1 MRAFLAIVLA
11 LVPACA
17 FAPTKGEGAWDLLKP
32 RPAKKAKV
40 AAVVPPLPSIVIA
53 PSTNRVPYFFAVT
66 AYNGT
71 NESDFSNEV
80 SYTRNSA
87 TNTALIFAWDA
98 GTNAVGGYRLYQGRA
113 SGTYTNTID
122 AGTNTQVTYLFPPP
136 LTNLLVTVSTAAG
149 NLAKSTDLHGV
160 WRPLSPPQSSIS
172 LTNPA
177 GPIYYRSY
185 GNGAPAVISTRRF

>member
-1 MRAFLAIVLA
+1 MKCWLVLTLTLAPVCAWAPSKGDGAARLIQKRWPKSLT
-11 LVPACA
+11 VPA
-17 FAPTKGEGAWDLLKP
+17 
-32 RPAKKAKV
+32 
-40 AAVVPPLPSIVIA
+40 LPKIVIA

-98 GTNAVGGYRLYQGRA
+98 GTNSVGGYRLYLGRS
-113 SGTYTNTID
+113 SGNYTNTID
-122 AGTNTQVTYLFPPP
+122 AGTNTQATYRFPPP
-136 LTNLLVTVSTAAG
+136 LTNLLVTVSTDAG
-149 NLAKSTDLHGV
+149 NLARATDLHGV
-160 WRPLSPPQSSIS
+160 WRPLSPPQSSLS
-172 LTNPA
+172 LTNPT

-185 GNGAPAVISTRRF
+185 GNGAPVSISTRWY